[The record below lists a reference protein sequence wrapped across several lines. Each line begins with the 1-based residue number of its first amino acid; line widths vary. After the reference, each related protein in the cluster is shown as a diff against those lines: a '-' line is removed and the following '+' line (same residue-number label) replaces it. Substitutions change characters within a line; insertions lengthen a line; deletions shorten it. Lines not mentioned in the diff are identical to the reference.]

1 MTTAIRR
8 QLERLRRQ
16 IERHSYLYYV
26 EDAPEISDRKFDR
39 LMQRLIEL
47 ERRHPKLVTT
57 DSPTQRVGGRPI
69 EGFRTVRHRLP
80 MLSIENTYNERDLR
94 LFDARIRRRLAGA
107 ELRYVVEQK
116 IDGVSVSL
124 VYENGRL
131 AVGATRG
138 DGLRGDDV
146 TANLRTI
153 RDIPLRLRTPGRP
166 PKLLEVRG
174 EVYLADS
181 QFARLNQRQ
190 KKRDER
196 VFANSR
202 NAAAGSLKLLDSRLC
217 AERGLRFFA
226 HTEAQWK
233 GLRIA
238 THLEFLE
245 FIHDS
250 GLPTVPHSDRFE
262 SIDEVL
268 AFEREQLEERHSF
281 DYEMDGLVV
290 KVDDLAQREK
300 LGTTDKAPRW
310 AIAYKV
316 ELWQAS
322 TRIND
327 IYVQVGKTGA
337 ITPVAALEPVE
348 IAGSTISRVSL
359 FNADEIR
366 RKDVRVGDTAVV
378 EKAGKVI
385 PHVVRVELEKRR
397 QGSRRYRFPKRCP
410 ACGGRVARDEGGVS
424 IRCMNRTCPGRLKEQ
439 LRYFAHRQAMNIE
452 GLGPALIDQLVD
464 RGLVRSLPDLY
475 RLTVDRLTELEHV
488 GRTSAQ
494 KLLDEIAASKDRE
507 LVRLLTGLG
516 IRHVGVRNARLLA
529 GEFGTVDALARA
541 PEEQIAG
548 VPGVGSVAAHSAY
561 RYFHSATGRRTVR
574 QLRALG
580 VSMSARHRTKRRSGK
595 LAGKTVVIT
604 GTLANLT
611 REQAEEAV
619 YRAGG
624 KPTSSVSRQTDLV
637 VVGEEPGSK
646 LNKARELG
654 IKTLSDKQFLRLIGG
669 GKTSG

>member
-1 MTTAIRR
+1 MSTAIRR
-8 QLERLRRQ
+8 QWERLRRR
-16 IERHSYLYYV
+16 IERHNYLYYV
-26 EDAPEISDRKFDR
+26 EDAPAISDRNFDR
-39 LMQRLIEL
+39 LMRRLIEL
-47 ERRHPKLVTT
+47 ERRYPQLVTA

-69 EGFRTVRHRLP
+69 EGFRTVRHRVP

-94 LFDARIRRRLAGA
+94 QFDARIRRLLTGA
-107 ELRYVVEQK
+107 EIRYVVEQK

-124 VYENGRL
+124 IYENGRL
-131 AVGATRG
+131 VVGATRG
-138 DGLRGDDV
+138 DGLHGDDV
-146 TANLRTI
+146 TANLKTI
-153 RDIPLRLRTPGRP
+153 RDIPLRLRTAGRP

-174 EVYLADS
+174 EAYLTNS
-181 QFARLNQRQ
+181 QLARLIQRQ
-190 KKRDER
+190 KELGER
-196 VFANSR
+196 LFANSR
-202 NAAAGSLKLLDSRLC
+202 NAAAGSLKLLDPRLC

-226 HTEAQWK
+226 HTEARWK
-233 GLRIA
+233 GPHVA
-238 THLEFLE
+238 THLEFLDL
-245 FIHDS
+245 IHGF
-250 GLPTVPHSDRFE
+250 GLPTVPHSGPLE

-268 AFEREQLEERHSF
+268 AFERRQLEERHSF

-316 ELWQAS
+316 ELWQAR

-337 ITPVAALEPVE
+337 ITPVARLEPVK

-366 RKDVRVGDTAVV
+366 RKDVRVGDIAVV

-385 PHVVRVELEKRR
+385 PHVVRIELEKRR
-397 QGSRRYRFPKRCP
+397 RGSRRYRFPNRCP
-410 ACGGRVARDEGGVS
+410 ACGERIARDEGGVYV
-424 IRCMNRTCPGRLKEQ
+424 RCTNRTCPGRLKEH

-452 GLGPALIDQLVD
+452 GLGPALVDQLVD

-475 RLTVDRLTELEHV
+475 RLTVDRLTELEHC

-516 IRHVGVRNARLLA
+516 IRHVGVRHARLLA
-529 GEFGTVDALARA
+529 DEFGTIDALTRA
-541 PEEQIAG
+541 PEERIAG
-548 VPGVGSVAAHSAY
+548 VPGVGAVVAHSVY
-561 RYFHSATGRRTVR
+561 RYFRSATGRKTVR
-574 QLRALG
+574 ELRALG
-580 VSMSARHRTKRRSGK
+580 VSMSARHPTKRRSGK

-604 GTLANLT
+604 GTLANMT

-619 YRAGG
+619 SRGGG
-624 KPTSSVSRQTDLV
+624 KPTSSVSRATDLV
-637 VVGEEPGSK
+637 VVGKKPGSK
-646 LNKARELG
+646 FDKARKLG
-654 IKTLSDKQFLRLIGG
+654 IRTLTDKQFVQIVGASNSSR
-669 GKTSG
+669 